1 MRVQPRVE
9 HNVVHVLRDDAFVGY
24 RVALLS
30 DFHFAPWQSGAFLSR
45 AVAIINSWRPDLIA
59 LGGDYGYSVRLIP
72 PLSRACYRVV
82 IPRVARALSRLSAP
96 HGICAVLGNHDFD
109 GGTQI
114 VESEFTAIGIRVLR
128 NRAYDV
134 VRGVSVFRIAGI
146 DDPMH
151 DSIPTAELRPDL
163 KPNMAAILL
172 ISHHPD
178 AVLRYEPSTV
188 DAPVVIVAGHTHGGQ
203 ITFPGIGAPI
213 TLSRVATRRFPAGFI
228 PNEKALLYVSRGLG
242 EQMPLRVGAPR
253 EITLLEF
260 AAR

>member
-9 HNVVHVLRDDAFVGY
+9 HNVIHVLRDHTFIGY

-30 DFHFAPWQSGAFLSR
+30 DFHFAPWQSAAFLSS
-45 AVAIINSWRPDLIA
+45 AVDVVNSWRPDVVA
-59 LGGDYGYSVRLIP
+59 LGGDYGYSIRSLP
-72 PLSRACYRVV
+72 PVSRACYRAV

-96 HGICAVLGNHDFD
+96 DGVCAVLGNHDFD
-109 GGTQI
+109 GGTEI
-114 VESEFTAIGIRVLR
+114 IESEFAAIDIRVLR
-128 NRAYDV
+128 NAAYDV
-134 VRGVSVFRIAGI
+134 VRGASAFSITGI
-146 DDPMH
+146 DDPAH
-151 DSIPTAELRPDL
+151 GSISPQPRADVQRKL
-163 KPNMAAILL
+163 AAMLL

-178 AVLRYEPSTV
+178 ALLRHDPSTI

-203 ITFPGIGAPI
+203 ITFPGVGAPI

-228 PNEKALLYVSRGLG
+228 PNEKAALYVSRGLG

-253 EITLLEF
+253 EIALLEF

>member
-1 MRVQPRVE
+1 MRGPPRVE
-9 HNVVHVLRDDAFVGY
+9 HNVVHVLHDGAFVGY

-30 DFHFAPWQSGAFLSR
+30 DFHFAPWQGRAFLSS
-45 AVAIINSWRPDLIA
+45 AVDIVNSWRPDLVA

-82 IPRVARALSRLSAP
+82 IPRVARALARLSAP
-96 HGICAVLGNHDFD
+96 DGICAVLGNHDFD

-114 VESEFTAIGIRVLR
+114 VESEFAAIGIRVLR

-134 VRGVSVFRIAGI
+134 VRGVSAFRVAGI
-146 DDPMH
+146 DDPTH
-151 DSIPTAELRPDL
+151 GTIPTPELQPDL
-163 KPNMAAILL
+163 KRNTAAILL

-178 AVLRYEPSTV
+178 VLLRYEPSIV
-188 DAPVVIVAGHTHGGQ
+188 APVVIVAGHTHGGQ
-203 ITFPGIGAPI
+203 ITFPVIGAPI

-228 PNEKALLYVSRGLG
+228 PNEKTLLYVSRGSG
-242 EQMPLRVGAPR
+242 EQMPLRIGAPR

>member
-1 MRVQPRVE
+1 MRARLRVE
-9 HNVVHVLRDDAFVGY
+9 HNVVHVLRDDAFLGY

-30 DFHFAPWQSGAFLSR
+30 DFHFAPWQSGVFLSN
-45 AVAIINSWRPDLIA
+45 AVDVVNSWRPDLVA

-72 PLSRACYRVV
+72 PVSRACYRVV
-82 IPRVARALSRLSAP
+82 MPRVARELSRLSAP
-96 HGICAVLGNHDFD
+96 DGICAVLGNHDVD

-114 VESEFTAIGIRVLR
+114 VESEFAAIGVRVLR
-128 NRAYDV
+128 NSAYDV
-134 VRGVSVFRIAGI
+134 VRGVSAFRVAGI
-146 DDPMH
+146 DDPTH
-151 DSIPTAELRPDL
+151 GSLPSPKSPGEVHQTS
-163 KPNMAAILL
+163 AAVLL

-178 AVLRYEPSTV
+178 ALIGFEPSTI

-203 ITFPGIGAPI
+203 IAFPAVGAPI

-228 PNEKALLYVSRGLG
+228 PNEKTALYVSRGLG

-260 AAR
+260 ATR